1 MIVANE
7 LKDALLEV
15 ESRAREAVDLMD
27 EVTDWVRDFND
38 NFDDDMDEQVAA
50 QAEAAYDA
58 AFWLV
63 VAVRRWRSRLNEPA
77 PAPAPA
83 PASP

>member
-15 ESRAREAVDLMD
+15 EGRAREAVDLMD
-27 EVTDWVRDFND
+27 EVKDWIGE
-38 NFDDDMDEQVAA
+38 FDGDMDEQVAA
-50 QAEAAYDA
+50 QAEAAHDA

-63 VAVRRWRSRLNEPA
+63 VAVRHWRSRLNEPVS
-77 PAPAPA
+77 APAPA
-83 PASP
+83 PASS

>member
-1 MIVANE
+1 MIVADE

-15 ESRAREAVDLMD
+15 EGRAREAVDLMD
-27 EVTDWVRDFND
+27 EVKDWIDDFD
-38 NFDDDMDEQVAA
+38 ADDMDEHVVA

-63 VAVRRWRSRLNEPA
+63 VAVRRWRSRLNEPV
-77 PAPAPA
+77 PAPTPA